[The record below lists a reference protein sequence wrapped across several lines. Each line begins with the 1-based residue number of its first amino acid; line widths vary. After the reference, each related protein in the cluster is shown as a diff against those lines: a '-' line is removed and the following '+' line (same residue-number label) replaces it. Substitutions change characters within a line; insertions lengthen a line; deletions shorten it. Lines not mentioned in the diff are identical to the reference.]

1 MQAAENEGATTENKR
16 PTTSLSG
23 GATMENEGATAS
35 LSGGATAS
43 NEHNAVVDKRE
54 QVAGQMEN
62 INYKQFLKVK
72 RNKWNEEALI
82 NVGCWLKNLAT
93 IENIIRK
100 EKKHKEFMSSCFKQ
114 FSNFLQNSLFSAM
127 IVHGVLLREITID
140 GATENELFIS
150 LGGKKARFGH
160 REFCL
165 FTGLR
170 FGKLSEIINMSY
182 VANVDDI
189 QKRYWPGPEGEELKL
204 STVYERF
211 LERNFKQPDDSLKI
225 RLFLIA
231 NNVLFGQP
239 LDKKVTN
246 WLFNLVNDL
255 NAFNSFA
262 WGHYVFKM
270 TMHYLRHGFRSRN
283 SNKGHGKVRHR
294 LYGFPWAVEI
304 QVLEELNATDD
315 GARANYWVGVD
326 SDMSVAPQ
334 FIPLVEMKDKN
345 ELLDTGDDGD
355 DGGYGGEV
363 GEGGDRDDVGDRGTR
378 GQKKKRKAPK
388 QKKKA
393 SIKKQQRKT
402 LPITNLAEKDPL
414 PSPYSPGYT
423 PTQHDNPLSV
433 GFTPG
438 YTPTLPHRSS
448 FMQPPP
454 HMSSRQ
460 EPRSRDGDRM
470 YELLKAIKAL
480 PDLLEGVVKRE
491 APLTDA
497 RDPSSYVEQEV
508 DANVSTE
515 QEVGPSGQKEV
526 DDEGLVS
533 GDLRVNYNY
542 GLEEDRLLRIRL
554 RLVYCSFPFI
564 DLTRASA
571 TKRAQDKHKYEE
583 FKKKKNSIMRNMGTE
598 ESVNKSFFMELEDPK
613 TWLSTDHIDAYMSL
627 LAKRME
633 SDPEEYRHSFVLLS
647 SEFYT
652 KVKVEWNRIIEAD
665 NEAGSSF
672 NAVEYEC
679 PADWIEYGLG
689 NRPGWGRPW
698 WLYTQLL
705 ISCCVGEPDGH
716 WILCKVNLLDHH
728 IGIFDPTAIRKKKN
742 PFERF
747 RQVMPLQRLL
757 PSVMNR
763 CGFFS
768 NGCEKPRGS
777 IFTVGVSSNP
787 KIPQQVDDCSCG
799 VFIYKYAETAVVK
812 KADWS

>member
-114 FSNFLQNSLFSAM
+114 FSNFPQNSLFSAM

-140 GATENELFIS
+140 GMDD
-150 LGGKKARFGH
+150 GGCGH
-160 REFCL
+160 
-165 FTGLR
+165 
-170 FGKLSEIINMSY
+170 
-182 VANVDDI
+182 
-189 QKRYWPGPEGEELKL
+189 
-204 STVYERF
+204 
-211 LERNFKQPDDSLKI
+211 
-225 RLFLIA
+225 
-231 NNVLFGQP
+231 
-239 LDKKVTN
+239 
-246 WLFNLVNDL
+246 
-255 NAFNSFA
+255 
-262 WGHYVFKM
+262 
-270 TMHYLRHGFRSRN
+270 
-283 SNKGHGKVRHR
+283 SNK
-294 LYGFPWAVEI
+294 WI

-315 GARANYWVGVD
+315 RARANYWVGVD

-747 RQVMPLQRLL
+747 KQVMPLQRLL